1 MNRRFVYLNGQVN
14 FLVALEEDTE
24 RRKEDRAKHHSFRAM
39 PMQKRPNL
47 SCTARTPTT
56 LRSATMDSRSSWQRT
71 RQEGALDAEALA
83 SSAVVAKIRRRR
95 QVNATGGSKVD
106 VDVAELSM
114 TGNPPPVDGKHQSTN
129 IRFGNDI
136 RAAPR
141 DCIHDCAE
149 SPECRLFC
157 SQRST
162 SPVQSEM

>member
-1 MNRRFVYLNGQVN
+1 MSKW
-14 FLVALEEDTE
+14 A
-24 RRKEDRAKHHSFRAM
+24 AS
-39 PMQKRPNL
+39 
-47 SCTARTPTT
+47 S
-56 LRSATMDSRSSWQRT
+56 RSLCIRSYVGTMDSRSSWQRT

-95 QVNATGGSKVD
+95 QVNATGGSKAD

-149 SPECRLFC
+149 SPECRLFFH
-157 SQRST
+157 
-162 SPVQSEM
+162 SEVRPRLNPKCERFVTNIQAIYSE